1 MIAPALPEREAL
13 REVMRELAGA
23 IREGRPAATDGRAG
37 LRVLDLLDSASRS
50 MAFHGATVPLR
61 GLR

>member
-1 MIAPALPEREAL
+1 
-13 REVMRELAGA
+13 MREFASS
-23 IREGRPAATDGRAG
+23 IREGRGPATDGHAG

-61 GLR
+61 GVR